1 MGLKMIGDAATS
13 KPFNRRILVTVATL
27 LSVSA
32 VASLLIAAGPARMPA
47 RMPAATGHPAAARLQ
62 VNRHLHGVTPST
74 KVEHRERDRKEHRDW
89 HHHHPWHE
97 RWNYVE
103 WLSVHHGT
111 GTIIGT
117 VLGKDEEPA
126 ANVVA
131 VLRNSRGKVLKRFS
145 RKHLTHTD
153 SAGHFVMRHVLP
165 GSYRLRASVG
175 KTAGSTPITV
185 HSGTVLH
192 EAVHL

>member
-1 MGLKMIGDAATS
+1 MRAIKLSKLVGKLLGISAAAGL
-13 KPFNRRILVTVATL
+13 LV
-27 LSVSA
+27 
-32 VASLLIAAGPARMPA
+32 AAGPVKFAP
-47 RMPAATGHPAAARLQ
+47 ATGHPAAARPQ
-62 VNRHLHGVTPST
+62 VNSHIHGVTPST
-74 KVEHRERDRKEHRDW
+74 RVATHHEHRDW

-117 VLGKDEEPA
+117 VMGKNEEP
-126 ANVVA
+126 VA
-131 VLRNSRGKVLKRFS
+131 SAWAGLRGARNQVLRIASH
-145 RKHLTHTD
+145 KHITHTD
-153 SAGHFVMRHVLP
+153 STGHFVMRHVLP

-185 HSGTVLH
+185 HSGTIMH
-192 EAVHL
+192 EVVHL